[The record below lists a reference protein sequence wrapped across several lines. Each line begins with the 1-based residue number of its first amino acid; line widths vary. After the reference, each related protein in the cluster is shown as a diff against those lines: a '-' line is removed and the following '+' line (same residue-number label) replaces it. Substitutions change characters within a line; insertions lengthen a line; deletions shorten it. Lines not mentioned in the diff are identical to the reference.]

1 MLKRVK
7 RAGTDVKPTT
17 DFRAY
22 FTSAINLIKKN
33 RNKYFIFGRVFIF
46 SIILVQNPNCPL
58 SVPFP
63 LCIRAD
69 SRFIT
74 LLMETDLKGP

>member
-22 FTSAINLIKKN
+22 FTSAINLIKKIEISILYLEEFL
-33 RNKYFIFGRVFIF
+33 YFLLFF
-46 SIILVQNPNCPL
+46 SRILT
-58 SVPFP
+58 
-63 LCIRAD
+63 AH
-69 SRFIT
+69 
-74 LLMETDLKGP
+74 